1 MTAMTPSPHWSTLPH
16 APAPGIALLCQ
27 RDALPDG
34 QATLWQLDTGG
45 GPGKA
50 FKLLLLR
57 SGLQVTA
64 FVNRCAH
71 FGVPLAAKQSQVI
84 FTPLVSI
91 TCNVHYARYRWA
103 DGGCDTGECGGEGL
117 IPVPLHIAD
126 DGSLSIAVEDR

>member
-1 MTAMTPSPHWSTLPH
+1 MTPSPHWSTLPH

-71 FGVPLAAKQSQVI
+71 
-84 FTPLVSI
+84 
-91 TCNVHYARYRWA
+91 YARYRLA
-103 DGGCDTGECGGEGL
+103 DGGCDTGECDGEGL

-126 DGSLSIAVEDR
+126 DGSLSIAAEDR